1 MNLRERLKKWLNFD
15 NAIDVLVDAALVVF
29 DAFTT
34 PMLIPLRLG
43 KYYLKLF
50 VKSLTKR
57 FLKGRVNK

>member
-1 MNLRERLKKWLNFD
+1 MNLKERLKKWLNFD
-15 NAIDVLVDAALVVF
+15 NAIDVLVDAALVIF
-29 DAFTT
+29 DTFTT
-34 PMLIPLRLG
+34 PMLIPVRLG